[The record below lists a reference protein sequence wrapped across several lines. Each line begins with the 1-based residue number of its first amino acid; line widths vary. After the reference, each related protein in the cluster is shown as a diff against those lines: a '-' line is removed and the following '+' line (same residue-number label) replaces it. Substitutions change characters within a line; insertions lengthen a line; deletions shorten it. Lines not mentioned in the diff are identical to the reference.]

1 MRFWQT
7 KTSTYFILVAFT
19 VVFGTLVFILLD
31 SQQSSQTRASLTEYM
46 ENLRDMVFM
55 STYDSLKKGNM
66 KLFKSHLEEIGTF
79 KDVEEFSLL
88 DTKGVIRY
96 SSSPGLV
103 SSADALVVGL
113 QYQQEIFHDGFIT
126 YYFPVQTTSYCSRC
140 HAGWEVG
147 SVNSYYKLTL
157 SHRAID
163 KVQTSTDYYHGF
175 MALSGLVFVGFLFLL
190 AVIYERKKYEEQRLL
205 SASVRN
211 FMDSVDDPF
220 VSVDINGKCNFC
232 NRAGLNLFG
241 YENEAEIVRRNIHAI
256 IQHTREDGK
265 PVPHEEQLL
274 SRMRQAGKSMVI
286 DEVLLW
292 RADGT
297 YFTAECRLHPI
308 FRKAEIAGATITF
321 LDITKKKADEL
332 RTINLSHLAS
342 IGELAAGVAHEINNP
357 ISGVINY
364 AQLYKNKYGKD
375 AAGNELLDRIIKEG
389 NRIASIVYSLLNYAH
404 QGSDKYKPVNMARVV
419 DEAMNLFRARLD
431 MEGILLDVAVD
442 ESLPEIMGN
451 FQNLEQ
457 VLMNLISNS
466 RYALNKKY
474 PENHH
479 VDKILRIVL
488 ERADEG
494 NWPHIRLTVFDHG
507 TGIPEGMIS
516 KVMKPFFTTKPA
528 GEGTGLGL
536 HVCFNIIKQ
545 HNGHLE
551 IESEPGEYTRVT
563 ISLPIEK

>member
-19 VVFGTLVFILLD
+19 VVFGMLVFILLD
-31 SQQSSQTRASLTEYM
+31 SQQSSQTRDSLTEYM
-46 ENLRDMVFM
+46 ENLRDMIFM

-66 KLFKSHLEEIGTF
+66 KLFKGHLEEIGTF
-79 KDVEEFSLL
+79 RDVDEFSLL
-88 DTKGVIRY
+88 DTKGVVRY
-96 SSSPGLV
+96 SSNPKLV
-103 SSADALVVGL
+103 SSADALAVDL
-113 QYQQEIFHDGFIT
+113 KYQQEISRDGLIT

-147 SVNSYYKLTL
+147 SVNSYYRLTL
-157 SHRAID
+157 SNLAID
-163 KVQTSTDYYHGF
+163 RVQASTDYYHGF
-175 MALSGLVFVGFLFLL
+175 MALSGMVFIGFLFLL
-190 AVIYERKKYEEQRLL
+190 SVIYERKKYEEQRLL

-220 VSVDINGKCNFC
+220 VSIDISGKCSFC
-232 NRAGLNLFG
+232 NHAGLNLFG
-241 YENEAEIVRRNIHAI
+241 FESENDLLRRNIHSI

-265 PVPHEEQLL
+265 PVPPEEQLL
-274 SRMRQAGKSMVI
+274 SRMRQAGKSIVL

-364 AQLYKNKYGKD
+364 TQLYKNRYGQD
-375 AAGNELLDRIIKEG
+375 ADGNELLDRIIKEG
-389 NRIASIVYSLLNYAH
+389 KRIASIVYSLLNYAH
-404 QGSDKYKPVNMARVV
+404 QASDKYKPVVMADVV
-419 DEAMNLFRARLD
+419 EETMNLFRARLD
-431 MEGILLDVAVD
+431 MEGILLDVAVEED
-442 ESLPEIMGN
+442 LPDIQGN

-466 RYALNKKY
+466 RYALNKKF
-474 PENHH
+474 PENNH
-479 VDKILRIVL
+479 VDKILRVIL
-488 ERADEG
+488 ERSDEG
-494 NWPHIRLTVFDHG
+494 IGPHLRLTVFDHG
-507 TGIPEGMIS
+507 PGIPAEMVS

-545 HNGHLE
+545 HNGSID
-551 IESEPGEYTRVT
+551 IESEYGEYTRVT
-563 ISLPIEK
+563 VSLPIEN